1 MTWQDIQRKLTSRKF
16 WAAVCSFVTLLI
28 VALGYAEETAT
39 QVAGLIMAGATV
51 IAYIVG
57 EGMADAANISTSA
70 MSTIAQTSDEIK
82 MTVKSNG

>member
-1 MTWQDIQRKLTSRKF
+1 MTWNDIQRKLTSRKF

-28 VALGYAEETAT
+28 ISLGYAEETAT

-57 EGMADAANISTSA
+57 EGMADAANISTNA
-70 MSTIAQTSDEIK
+70 VSTVTQTADEIK
-82 MTVKSNG
+82 MSVKGNG